1 MDLQEREKNIIAA
14 LCVVIVFCLFF
25 FVYQPSVEKN
35 TSLKQEVKSL
45 KSELAKPIVTKDS
58 VIELQEKVNEI
69 KAEIIALNQQLPETE
84 KRGFLIKD
92 IEDLAKENNI
102 EITSFI
108 PKEAI
113 PITMT
118 GKEIDQRASKYR
130 KKTNALEQR
139 QAKVLKTVIS
149 IDANGKFS
157 DIMSFFQDIITYYR
171 AVEVSDLILT
181 RAGAS
186 AKQSVDKRFGGGRS
200 KEDPVQAARNMSLNI
215 SFTLLA
221 FTSIPDENP
230 VLEQVKKLNEKIP
243 EDIKKEISKS
253 EEKLTN

>member
-1 MDLQEREKNIIAA
+1 MEFQEREKNILAI

-25 FVYQPSVEKN
+25 FVYQPSSTQHSDLKN
-35 TSLKQEVKSL
+35 QVKSL

-58 VIELQEKVNEI
+58 VKDLEEKVAEI
-69 KAEIIALNQQLPETE
+69 KATIRDLNMQLPETE

-92 IEDLAKENNI
+92 IESLAKENKIDI
-102 EITSFI
+102 ESFV

-113 PITMT
+113 PITMS
-118 GKEIDQRASKYR
+118 GKEIDQRASKYQR
-130 KKTNALEQR
+130 KTRALEQR
-139 QAKVLKTVIS
+139 KAKVLKTVIS
-149 IDANGKFS
+149 IDASGKFA

-186 AKQSVDKRFGGGRS
+186 KTASVDKRFGGGRTR
-200 KEDPVQAARNMSLNI
+200 EDPLQAARNMTLNI

-221 FTSIPDENP
+221 YTSIAEQNP
-230 VLEQVKKLNEKIP
+230 LRDFKAQQKEVETKKK
-243 EDIKKEISKS
+243 DG
-253 EEKLTN
+253 

>member
-1 MDLQEREKNIIAA
+1 MDLQEREKNIIAG
-14 LCVVIVFCLFF
+14 LSVVIVLCLFF
-25 FVYQPSVEKN
+25 FIYKPSVDSNSDLKN
-35 TSLKQEVKSL
+35 QVHSL

-58 VIELQEKVNEI
+58 VMALQEQVDQI
-69 KAEIIALNQQLPETE
+69 KAEILTLNQQLPQTE

-102 EITSFI
+102 EISSFI

-113 PITMT
+113 PITMS

-139 QAKVLKTVIS
+139 KAKVLKTVIS
-149 IDANGKFS
+149 IDASGKFA
-157 DIMSFFQDIITYYR
+157 DIMSFFQDVITYYR
-171 AVEVSDLILT
+171 AVEVNDLILT

-186 AKQSVDKRFGGGRS
+186 SKKSVDKRFGGGRNR
-200 KEDPVQAARNMSLNI
+200 EDPVQAARNMTLNI

-221 FTSIPDENP
+221 FTSIPDESS
-230 VLEQVKKLNEKIP
+230 VLEQVRALNKKIP
-243 EDIKKEISKS
+243 EDIKKEISK
-253 EEKLTN
+253 EKLTN